1 MVEFLIISSFNTY
14 PYYNGGNDHYE
25 YSKTNRNTARGYAHI
40 KSKKTDL
47 SLTRSEQSERKPRD
61 GSFYTKKDYSQVE
74 NVTKS
79 FIILGDQALPP
90 INATIDSAILKA
102 PEFNHL
108 KPIYNIKTHFQP
120 CGVFPC
126 PNFNWS
132 VKDPIIYSATLTSN
146 INRLII
152 NGSSF
157 CTNKNW
163 ITCNIYGYNTP
174 SSPPIIEFTNHT
186 GLVLDISSLSNEFK
200 YAGLKLLT
208 LTINDPHSNVSRSTT
223 SNMPIEPIITKTTTT
238 SSDLGGPVTISGDL
252 FDSVN
257 SFGFK
262 TIKTIQIGSQSCLN
276 VVDLSV
282 YSNSFICQLG
292 PISKMSNNQQFT
304 NIPILVTIEGATS
317 NNSTILFNY
326 DVPSISN
333 IYQNGSKIYFEG
345 ELLGYSS
352 QISKTWIS
360 VSNSTMIN
368 NSFVPTQIDIESLP
382 LVSNRSSVNRKWIVQ
397 FRIPNNFKSGLFN
410 FFISNHNNQ
419 LISNSV
425 QLSIKADIGEIST
438 PQTKGDTLTIFDA
451 LFGNPIS
458 IKFTNRPDIKNTS
471 NPMLIDS
478 STIIVNISWICVTP
492 ISRHG
497 GVITISG
504 SNYDV
509 NNTSV
514 FIFNTIGCNT
524 TTIVNDTTIYCQ
536 VKLNGS
542 DTLKFGENLNV
553 TIIVNTQI
561 VISSTLNITS
571 ITGGQETNILRIIQ
585 FTDLHYGENIKY
597 DKLNYEA
604 QNKLLDYEKPDFVML
619 SGDMISGYN
628 KNFYRDQSKYHT
640 IWDILTKP
648 MRDRNIPWAITFGNH
663 DAEGPYSSSQI
674 VDLDMSFNGSL
685 TRHGQI
691 KNGGETN
698 YVIPIYSS
706 NSSVDIASLIYIF
719 DSDNFGCGDSGDWGC
734 IYKHQ
739 VDWYEETSD
748 HYNKTPSIAYVHIP
762 PVEVIDLW
770 NNFEVYGDFG
780 DSASCCYHTKESK
793 FIEKMIKRGDIRALY
808 FGHDHRNDYHGDY
821 YGIDLG
827 YGRKTGYGSYD
838 PKYAQGAR
846 VLEIQQD
853 PFKFVTWIRD
863 VHGTI
868 DIQTLHTPSVK
879 LPRHCCIIG
888 ESSFKSDWISYLL
901 VLSGVMIGVFIF
913 QLAKVSKIKNID
925 K

>member
-1 MVEFLIISSFNTY
+1 MPTASRIFSSSIRKLKLPILLTRNPNILDENTQLTTLNVNSVGPKEIDFIRSQLGSITKLIVPNVLWGLVASKSPSIKRIIFHN
-14 PYYNGGNDHYE
+14 YNVNDHCA
-25 YSKTNRNTARGYAHI
+25 YSKTNSNRATGYAHI
-40 KSKKTDL
+40 KSKHRPFTSTLGTIKTYAKKIYDA
-47 SLTRSEQSERKPRD
+47 SENHIENQTIEETYPNLKFLYCHDSSYFNDRVFYKEYLFEFLNKNKEYRQQSHKEEQDMDKEQE
-61 GSFYTKKDYSQVE
+61 KLKE
-74 NVTKS
+74 
-79 FIILGDQALPP
+79 FINEMA
-90 INATIDSAILKA
+90 AIGV
-102 PEFNHL
+102 
-108 KPIYNIKTHFQP
+108 PIYKSSECKTISDAVDKIGFTYRDS
-120 CGVFPC
+120 G
-126 PNFNWS
+126 
-132 VKDPIIYSATLTSN
+132 L
-146 INRLII
+146 
-152 NGSSF
+152 
-157 CTNKNW
+157 
-163 ITCNIYGYNTP
+163 
-174 SSPPIIEFTNHT
+174 FTNHT
-186 GLVLDISSLSNEFK
+186 GVVLDISSLSNEFK

-438 PQTKGDTLTIFDA
+438 PQTKGDTLTIFGA

-478 STIIVNISWICVTP
+478 STIIVNISPGSGQNIDLELNVNGVITSKSFRYHEPTITSVTP

-571 ITGGQETNILRIIQ
+571 ITGGQETNILRIVLPIERKKKKRSLQ
-585 FTDLHYGENIKY
+585 F
-597 DKLNYEA
+597 
-604 QNKLLDYEKPDFVML
+604 
-619 SGDMISGYN
+619 
-628 KNFYRDQSKYHT
+628 
-640 IWDILTKP
+640 LT
-648 MRDRNIPWAITFGNH
+648 
-663 DAEGPYSSSQI
+663 
-674 VDLDMSFNGSL
+674 
-685 TRHGQI
+685 
-691 KNGGETN
+691 
-698 YVIPIYSS
+698 
-706 NSSVDIASLIYIF
+706 
-719 DSDNFGCGDSGDWGC
+719 
-734 IYKHQ
+734 
-739 VDWYEETSD
+739 
-748 HYNKTPSIAYVHIP
+748 
-762 PVEVIDLW
+762 
-770 NNFEVYGDFG
+770 FE
-780 DSASCCYHTKESK
+780 
-793 FIEKMIKRGDIRALY
+793 
-808 FGHDHRNDYHGDY
+808 
-821 YGIDLG
+821 
-827 YGRKTGYGSYD
+827 
-838 PKYAQGAR
+838 
-846 VLEIQQD
+846 
-853 PFKFVTWIRD
+853 
-863 VHGTI
+863 
-868 DIQTLHTPSVK
+868 
-879 LPRHCCIIG
+879 
-888 ESSFKSDWISYLL
+888 
-901 VLSGVMIGVFIF
+901 
-913 QLAKVSKIKNID
+913 KIKSSTTLL
-925 K
+925 KPVQ